1 MLATRRSLFLFLIA
15 LCPLEAQRGVP
26 AWTVSPA
33 PTLYVGSESNTQTQ
47 FDGVMDIVR
56 MAEGEIVVA
65 NGLSQE
71 VRVFSPSG
79 EYLRT
84 LTGGFGG
91 MRSLDGIWRGTA
103 DTIYAAENLGSQ
115 NRIWIFA
122 PNGTTAIKTVGA
134 ANAGSIYPVERFP
147 DGHFVVSAPARS
159 PSRAPAGMTFID
171 SLLVGVVTL
180 SDLSPKWIAS
190 LRNERLILRQSF
202 GRRGGRGGGLET
214 VSYPYG
220 RSTSFAVSG
229 DRLWL
234 GDSET
239 GTVTQYGSNGRGLAV
254 FSAPTPA
261 RPLDTA
267 RIKRVRSSMLSDA
280 MNWSDRARIDAAYS
294 LPFPRNAP
302 RFARFVAGV
311 NGEMWIELFHE
322 DPAAARSYIVVDRSG
337 SPIGRA
343 TMPRRFTLLEVGAR
357 DIVGVVTDDD
367 GAEHVARYTLT
378 RR

>member
-1 MLATRRSLFLFLIA
+1 MKRLLVLAITASQLG
-15 LCPLEAQRGVP
+15 AQRSAP
-26 AWTVSPA
+26 TWTVSPA
-33 PTLYVGSESNTQTQ
+33 PTLYIGSETNTQTQ
-47 FDGVMDIVR
+47 FDGVMGIVR
-56 MAEGEIVVA
+56 LAEGEIVVA

-71 VRVFSPSG
+71 VRVFSASG

-91 MRSLDGIWRGTA
+91 MRSLDGIWRGAA

-115 NRIWIFA
+115 NRIWIFPPA
-122 PNGTTAIKTVGA
+122 GPTTIKTVGA
-134 ANAGSIYPVERFP
+134 SNAGSIYPVDRFP

-180 SDLSPKWIAS
+180 TDLSPKWIAS
-190 LRNERLILRQSF
+190 LRNERLVLRQSP
-202 GRRGGRGGGLET
+202 GRRGGRGGAVET

-239 GTVTQYGSNGRGLAV
+239 GTITQYASNGKGLAV

-267 RIKRVRSSMLSDA
+267 LIKRVRSSMLSDA

-302 RFARFVAGV
+302 RFTRFIPGV
-311 NGEMWIELFHE
+311 NGEMWIELFRE
-322 DPAAARSYIVVDRSG
+322 DPAAPHSYVVLSRSG

-343 TMPRRFTLLEVGAR
+343 TMPRRFRLLEVSAR
-357 DIVGVVTDDD
+357 DIMGALTDDD
-367 GAEHVARYTLT
+367 GVEHVARYTLT